1 MTFMHTT
8 GRRPAIAFAAGV
20 ALLAGLSVAHGAD
33 DEKDAG
39 NASLT
44 PAATAAQLA
53 LQGEQRQS
61 PALLLAAAEILADL
75 VVSERDAGGAE
86 RETEGGDGA
95 GDDAALPALSVDG
108 LIDRAREIAAE
119 QGDAMVAAVDAMV
132 ERLEGDARG
141 IVYWQGKDYP
151 DEWVNGRQ
159 FKLID
164 SGRINP
170 GETIRWTGLM
180 MEGGR
185 DAEVRVIGDGDGD
198 IDLWVYDGVT
208 GRQVASD
215 TDLTSY
221 CIGTWYPPREQAYT
235 VEFTNV
241 GGIWEYY
248 YVIVNW

>member
-1 MTFMHTT
+1 MTLTMKS
-8 GRRPAIAFAAGV
+8 GLVLAVAASA
-20 ALLAGLSVAHGAD
+20 ALLSGLSTVQAAD
-33 DEKDAG
+33 DAKEGSDS
-39 NASLT
+39 NLT

-53 LQGEQRQS
+53 LQGEQRES

-75 VVSERDAGGAE
+75 VTSEREPEGATVESEGGA
-86 RETEGGDGA
+86 DA
-95 GDDAALPALSVDG
+95 GDDVTLPALTMDA
-108 LIDRAREIAAE
+108 LIDRAREMAAE
-119 QGDAMVAAVDAMV
+119 QGEAMEEAVEAMI

-151 DEWVNGRQ
+151 DEWINGQ
-159 FKLID
+159 QYKLID
-164 SGRINP
+164 AGRINP
-170 GETIRWTGLM
+170 GETITWSNLI

-185 DAEVRVIGDGDGD
+185 TAEVRVIGDGDGD
-198 IDLWVYDGVT
+198 IDLWVYDGIT

-221 CIGTWYPPREQAYT
+221 CIGTWYPSKEQAFT